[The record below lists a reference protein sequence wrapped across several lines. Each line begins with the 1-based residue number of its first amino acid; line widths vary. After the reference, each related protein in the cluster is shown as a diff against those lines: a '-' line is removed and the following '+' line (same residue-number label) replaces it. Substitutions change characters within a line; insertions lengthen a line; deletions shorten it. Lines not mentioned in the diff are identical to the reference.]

1 MTEFKQR
8 TKQTPLD
15 LVNNYLPKGICDQI
29 IGGYLG
35 AFQGAKVI
43 EFKSG
48 YRCHPGMYRDSCQA
62 GQLDV
67 YAGEE
72 CGNMCFDSDVLT
84 MKSVVFLNN
93 SHFLE
98 MCPLHKVKFLMKQ
111 RISQIPYE
119 LSFKVQQ
126 REGPRGNFY
135 WFKLS
140 KKHNRQ
146 LLQGPTLRV

>member
-1 MTEFKQR
+1 VDIGA
-8 TKQTPLD
+8 TPACI
-15 LVNNYLPKGICDQI
+15 GIVVRRANWT
-29 IGGYLG
+29 YMP
-35 AFQGAKVI
+35 AKNVAT
-43 EFKSG
+43 
-48 YRCHPGMYRDSCQA
+48 C
-62 GQLDV
+62 
-67 YAGEE
+67 
-72 CGNMCFDSDVLT
+72 DSDVLT